1 MDLLTVAY
9 CAVFG
14 GLEDPAGTI
23 EDVPAGLFLVWR
35 AGEGRGITE
44 GALRCWGGP
53 RSDMCWVVGED
64 FVDFVEVVGEVLAGL
79 FLVLSVGGGRG
90 ITEGA
95 LRCWVGPRSDNI
107 TMSLPLLFS
116 QSLLEF
122 STHLLDSSMS
132 WSSFDC
138 K

>member
-1 MDLLTVAY
+1 M
-9 CAVFG
+9 
-14 GLEDPAGTI
+14 EDPAGTV
-23 EDVPAGLFLVWR
+23 EDVPVSLFLGWR

-107 TMSLPLLFS
+107 TMSLLLLVS
-116 QSLLEF
+116 LSLLELAAHF
-122 STHLLDSSMS
+122 LDSPM
-132 WSSFDC
+132 
-138 K
+138 